1 VDGMSYYT
9 VCLECGYKLLKAG
22 SGSSIE
28 IICPKC
34 KKKVAIEVKDGK
46 VIIVTNE
53 TPDEQKN

>member
-1 VDGMSYYT
+1 MSYYT